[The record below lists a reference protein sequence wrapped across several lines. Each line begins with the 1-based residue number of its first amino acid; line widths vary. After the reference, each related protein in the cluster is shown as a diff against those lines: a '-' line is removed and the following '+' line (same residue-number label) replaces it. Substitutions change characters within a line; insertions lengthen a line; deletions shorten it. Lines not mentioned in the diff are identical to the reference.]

1 MKIVLL
7 FVPLLAALLAGCRPE
22 AQLARLERRYL
33 PETEYRIQVLMSSR
47 RSLFRGPTGGELSP
61 AMEDYFQEL
70 NTTQRLRL
78 GPVSDGVARLEMD
91 MLDYRIKEPGLALKL
106 DLEGC
111 VARADYDTSSLALR
125 WLGLADT
132 TWQGGRA
139 PADSGWAL
147 EVLGRD
153 DAAAYLAS
161 SMELLAAS
169 LADSTRELLPGQG
182 YQESQHQSTTIGA
195 HDVAWTEIRRVTLRS
210 LEQDVAKLD
219 VVVELVPDPQ
229 ADGLRIMLEGGGRG
243 RMEFDLRR
251 RCTLLHQLDTQM
263 SIEIDDGAV
272 TWLARSE
279 TGLDIRT
286 TIQPWSAGKE

>member
-1 MKIVLL
+1 MRFLVLL
-7 FVPLLAALLAGCRPE
+7 LPLLAALLAGCRPE
-22 AQLARLERRYL
+22 EQLARLERRYL
-33 PETEYRIQVLMSSR
+33 PESEYRIQVVMTSR
-47 RSLFRGPTGGELSP
+47 RSLFNGPSGGEMNP
-61 AMEDYFQEL
+61 AMEDYFQQL
-70 NTTQRLRL
+70 TTTQRLRL
-78 GPVSDGVARLEMD
+78 GPVSEGVARLEMD

-111 VARADYDTSSLALR
+111 VARADYDTSTLALR

-132 TWQGGRA
+132 TWQGGQA
-139 PADSGWAL
+139 QADSGWVL

-182 YQESQHQSTTIGA
+182 YQESQHQSTTIGM
-195 HDVAWTEIRRVTLRS
+195 HEVAWTEVRRVTLRS

-219 VVVELVPDPQ
+219 VVVELVPEPQ
-229 ADGLRIMLEGGGRG
+229 ADGARIELEGGGRG
-243 RMEFDLRR
+243 RMEFDLKR

-263 SIEIDDGAV
+263 SIEIDDGSV

-286 TIQPWSAGKE
+286 TIQPRPAGKE